1 MPEVIL
7 QMKGINK
14 TFGTNRVLTDVD
26 LTLHRGEVLGLLGE
40 NGAGK
45 STLMKILTGIY
56 PKDSG
61 DIYVEGREVHINN
74 ADDGKKNGIRI
85 IHQELMLGQD
95 ISVAENIFMG
105 QEKVGRFGLV
115 NLREENEQAQELLD
129 RYHMDIRST
138 QILRELTIA

>member
-85 IHQELMLGQD
+85 IHQ
-95 ISVAENIFMG
+95 I
-105 QEKVGRFGLV
+105 
-115 NLREENEQAQELLD
+115 D
-129 RYHMDIRST
+129 RCVR
-138 QILRELTIA
+138 ILI